1 MSSRDTL
8 SPNNYESLK
17 KNYMKAM
24 KFLAINETV
33 NIIVNENE
41 EEING
46 LKVQLETVK
55 KDLAE
60 LKGLQE
66 VIERAR
72 S

>member
-1 MSSRDTL
+1 
-8 SPNNYESLK
+8 
-17 KNYMKAM
+17 M

-66 VIERAR
+66 VMKNPEVKKIMEEASRNE
-72 S
+72 